1 MQQIGFSTG
10 ALAFGDFRTGIDLQ
24 RIDGVSAIELSALR
38 EVELAGLIVAIPELE
53 LRQFEYISFHAPSTR
68 ETLSDAELVE
78 HLKSV
83 ADRRIPIVVHPDIID
98 DFSPWRD
105 LGDCVLLENM
115 DQRKRV
121 CRTPFEMHK
130 YFQELPDAKFCFD
143 IGHAWQLDPTMAL
156 SVEFLVRFRD
166 RLAEVHISEVDWR
179 CKHVP
184 ISSATAPAFH
194 RVSRLIP
201 DQVPV
206 IIESVV
212 EADRIEKE
220 LSVVKRCLSWD
231 TPLFQ
236 SQQAATCGNA

>member
-1 MQQIGFSTG
+1 MQRIGFSTG
-10 ALAFGDFRTGIDLQ
+10 ALAFGDFRTGIELQ
-24 RIDGVSAIELSALR
+24 SIDGVSAIELSALR
-38 EVELAGLIVAIPELE
+38 EAELSSLIAALPTLE
-53 LRQFEYISFHAPSTR
+53 LGQFDYKAFHAPSAR
-68 ETLSDAELVE
+68 EMLSDAKLVE
-78 HLKSV
+78 QLKSV
-83 ADRRIPIVVHPDIID
+83 ADRQIPIVVHPDIID

-105 LGDCVLLENM
+105 LGNRVLLENM
-115 DQRKRV
+115 DQRKRI
-121 CRTPFEMHK
+121 CRTPFEMHQFFRK
-130 YFQELPDAKFCFD
+130 LPDAKFCFD

-201 DQVPV
+201 EQVPV

-212 EADRIEKE
+212 KADRIEKE
-220 LSVVKRCLSWD
+220 LSVVKRCLSWN

-236 SQQAATCGNA
+236 SRQAATCGDA